1 MKYLSNNERAIY
13 QDKLQKSESLL
24 KGFKELFE
32 KEKTKNMLLATR
44 FNDLQRNYINVEE
57 INNTLLKAI
66 KMKDEKLK
74 KLQGELS
81 YYRK

>member
-1 MKYLSNNERAIY
+1 M
-13 QDKLQKSESLL
+13 QKSESLL

-32 KEKTKNMLLATR
+32 KEKTKNQLLATR

-57 INNTLLKAI
+57 INYTLLKAI